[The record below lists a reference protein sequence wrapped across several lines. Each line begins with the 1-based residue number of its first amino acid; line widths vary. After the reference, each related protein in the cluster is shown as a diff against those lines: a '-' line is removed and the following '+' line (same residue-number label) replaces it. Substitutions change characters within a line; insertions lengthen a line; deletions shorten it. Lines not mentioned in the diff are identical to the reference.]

1 MPVGVRPEAEAL
13 VTSVGASSANVGA
26 EVSVSM
32 ESLVGASSAA
42 VGAEVSV
49 SMVSPVRASFA
60 AVSTSVEALEVSASM
75 ESPVGAF
82 FAASSVEALEVSMES
97 MESPVATSSVA
108 VGASASA
115 SVDATVDVSAFA
127 PVDASEDWI
136 QVSLLLSRIAMPLG
150 IVADGFFPFSH
161 LDSKSFFHPWPCAA
175 LA

>member
-1 MPVGVRPEAEAL
+1 MATAM
-13 VTSVGASSANVGA
+13 GASPAAVGT
-26 EVSVSM
+26 EVSASSM
-32 ESLVGASSAA
+32 ESIVGTL
-42 VGAEVSV
+42 
-49 SMVSPVRASFA
+49 FA
-60 AVSTSVEALEVSASM
+60 ASSVEALEVSASM

-161 LDSKSFFHPWPCAA
+161 LDSKSFLHPWPSAA

>member
-1 MPVGVRPEAEAL
+1 
-13 VTSVGASSANVGA
+13 
-26 EVSVSM
+26 
-32 ESLVGASSAA
+32 
-42 VGAEVSV
+42 
-49 SMVSPVRASFA
+49 
-60 AVSTSVEALEVSASM
+60 
-75 ESPVGAF
+75 
-82 FAASSVEALEVSMES
+82 MES

-175 LA
+175 LADHVGRNDTIGQRGQALVGPGCTLSP